1 MHLYTID
8 MPERDKLA
16 AGYGR
21 ISDVFDYYSQGVVF
35 PVFVDDKMEK
45 VSLIPDGDEYI
56 VYPGTGR
63 YKGNGIR
70 GTKCSLFSDVVD
82 HGRDLLVGKIA
93 SSISRQSGNRIPQI
107 A

>member
-1 MHLYTID
+1 MSLHVID

-21 ISDVFDYYSQGVVF
+21 VSDVFDYYPQGVVF
-35 PVFVDDKMEK
+35 PIFLDDKMEK
-45 VSLIPDGDEYI
+45 VTVIPDGDEYI
-56 VYPGTGR
+56 VYPGTGKHR
-63 YKGNGIR
+63 GNGIK

-82 HGRDLLVGKIA
+82 HAKDMLVDNAVPAAYKKA
-93 SSISRQSGNRIPQI
+93 FALPQI

>member
-1 MHLYTID
+1 MNLHVID
-8 MPERDKLA
+8 LPERDKLA

-21 ISDVFDYYSQGVVF
+21 VSDVFDYYPEGVVF
-35 PVFVDDKMEK
+35 PVFLDDRMEK
-45 VSLIPDGDEYI
+45 VTVISDGDEYV

-70 GTKCSLFSDVVD
+70 GTKCSLFSEVVD
-82 HGRDLLVGKIA
+82 YARELVITAPAPLKYR
-93 SSISRQSGNRIPQI
+93 SLFSIPQQ